1 LKRSISAHWRAFH
14 CAISMSAA
22 AFRRLISASA
32 AAACRAISIC
42 ACAAVTAGSA
52 DGSGSVL
59 TAAPCSPAPSM
70 PVRKYYSARRR
81 RLALDRT
88 EQCCGVCL
96 LTLRKEDWHMGV
108 LFPVILSRADLIRA
122 EAKTCADR
130 SRRDLTPVA
139 SGDEILSFGFA
150 QDRRFAP
157 GRSYS
162 AGNDNCRHPRP
173 ATNVLA
179 TNVFRRPK
187 WPALTALTAPTPDTC
202 RHAMRRPGAV

>member
-1 LKRSISAHWRAFH
+1 
-14 CAISMSAA
+14 
-22 AFRRLISASA
+22 
-32 AAACRAISIC
+32 
-42 ACAAVTAGSA
+42 
-52 DGSGSVL
+52 
-59 TAAPCSPAPSM
+59 
-70 PVRKYYSARRR
+70 
-81 RLALDRT
+81 
-88 EQCCGVCL
+88 
-96 LTLRKEDWHMGV
+96 MGV

-162 AGNDNCRHPRP
+162 PGNDNCRHPRP

-187 WPALTALTAPTPDTC
+187 WPALTALMRNCGHVPPCDATTRRCLTETWSAPQK
-202 RHAMRRPGAV
+202 

>member
-1 LKRSISAHWRAFH
+1 
-14 CAISMSAA
+14 
-22 AFRRLISASA
+22 
-32 AAACRAISIC
+32 
-42 ACAAVTAGSA
+42 VTAGSA